1 MNWDG
6 AGKCGG
12 MGPYFWAGV
21 FLLVCPGLG
30 WAAEEGAVSVDRIF
44 RELGPEGQ
52 STIRIL
58 TTAATCPT
66 LVVDGRPRLM
76 DLRVGPRL
84 EPRDDHPGSI
94 FPERV
99 CEVTHIPAAASVQW
113 QGRILPALNHSPR
126 KIVVL
131 GDTGC
136 RIKWPGFYQS
146 CNDPLQWPLAQVAHS
161 AAAEHPD
168 LVLHVGDYAYRESP
182 CLASGCAGTPH
193 GYGEDVWQ
201 ADFFEPMAPLLE
213 AAPWVVVRGNHESCA
228 RAGQGWFRYLDPFP
242 YDPLHS
248 CSVSGGTK
256 EAPDPPYGVLLGD
269 GLQWVVMDSTAV
281 SEKKPRS
288 GNAAVETYFRQFAQV
303 ARLTARSTQ
312 NWLTLH
318 HPVLGYGYLPLVGYE
333 PANYQLSEALAEH
346 HYPDWTPPGVQLVV
360 QGHIHTFELSR
371 FEGISTLGL
380 IAGFGG
386 SMLEPPFPG
395 WVPGHNEV
403 APGVRVAQSYNDQH
417 YGYLLMERTEEGQW
431 RLTEKNVQGQTRRLC
446 LLTLNQTPVGFHCDE
461 VFTAEKSSELPDS
474 VGVADYLLLGEVH
487 DNQAGHALRQ
497 HWLESLAKHG
507 DFVLAMEQL
516 NRARQAALTEADDK
530 VQGPVVQSD
539 PALRSM
545 AEAGGFDFKGWH
557 WDFYAPALALAVNQ
571 HWPLGATNLDRQS
584 LMKLMTGKDPLPSVP
599 LHWSAHQ
606 QEILTAEIREGH
618 CHLLP
623 ETLLPGM
630 VAAQLARDRS
640 MAESLVAW
648 HHQTG
653 KPVILLAGNGHLRKD
668 TAVPQWLQQLDPGAR
683 VVSVAVLEP
692 EQMHDPKLVGV
703 YDDTFE
709 VPLQPRVDP
718 CVALRE
724 RLSGKLSPPSNQKV
738 P

>member
-1 MNWDG
+1 
-6 AGKCGG
+6 
-12 MGPYFWAGV
+12 
-21 FLLVCPGLG
+21 
-30 WAAEEGAVSVDRIF
+30 
-44 RELGPEGQ
+44 
-52 STIRIL
+52 
-58 TTAATCPT
+58 
-66 LVVDGRPRLM
+66 
-76 DLRVGPRL
+76 
-84 EPRDDHPGSI
+84 
-94 FPERV
+94 
-99 CEVTHIPAAASVQW
+99 
-113 QGRILPALNHSPR
+113 
-126 KIVVL
+126 
-131 GDTGC
+131 
-136 RIKWPGFYQS
+136 
-146 CNDPLQWPLAQVAHS
+146 
-161 AAAEHPD
+161 
-168 LVLHVGDYAYRESP
+168 
-182 CLASGCAGTPH
+182 
-193 GYGEDVWQ
+193 
-201 ADFFEPMAPLLE
+201 
-213 AAPWVVVRGNHESCA
+213 
-228 RAGQGWFRYLDPFP
+228 
-242 YDPLHS
+242 
-248 CSVSGGTK
+248 
-256 EAPDPPYGVLLGD
+256 
-269 GLQWVVMDSTAV
+269 
-281 SEKKPRS
+281 
-288 GNAAVETYFRQFAQV
+288 
-303 ARLTARSTQ
+303 
-312 NWLTLH
+312 
-318 HPVLGYGYLPLVGYE
+318 
-333 PANYQLSEALAEH
+333 
-346 HYPDWTPPGVQLVV
+346 
-360 QGHIHTFELSR
+360 
-371 FEGISTLGL
+371 
-380 IAGFGG
+380 
-386 SMLEPPFPG
+386 
-395 WVPGHNEV
+395 
-403 APGVRVAQSYNDQH
+403 
-417 YGYLLMERTEEGQW
+417 MERTEEGQW

-530 VQGPVVQSD
+530 VQGPMVQSD

-599 LHWSAHQ
+599 LHWSARQ

-692 EQMHDPKLVGV
+692 EQMHDPKLVGI